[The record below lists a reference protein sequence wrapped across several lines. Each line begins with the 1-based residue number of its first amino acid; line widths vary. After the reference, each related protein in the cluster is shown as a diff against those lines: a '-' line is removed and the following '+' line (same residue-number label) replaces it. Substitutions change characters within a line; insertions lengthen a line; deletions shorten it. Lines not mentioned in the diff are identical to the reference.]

1 MNSEFVFSGDW
12 SAIKQRY
19 EAWWK
24 GENTDGPIMGVIA
37 PRSAAVDRVADRWVE
52 SSAENADRKE
62 THTPQKPTRDPAEF
76 EKDWT
81 DEARI
86 LQRNLAMFQGMY
98 VCGDGYPR
106 VSPSLGPAGLAA
118 ILGAKMRFAEDTVWY
133 REFLEKAESA
143 HLSFDP
149 NNRWLQWSLKAGKW
163 LKERENGRYIT
174 AIPEL
179 CEPFDVLAQLFD
191 SQSFLMELYE
201 NPDGIKALLDIV
213 QDAWLKTYD
222 MYYDSFVGED
232 GFCCYGPFALLGKGK
247 VAKIQC
253 DMSAMLS
260 PAMFEEFALSQLTEL
275 TQKLDKSL
283 YHLDGREAL
292 RHLDL
297 VLSMEELT
305 ALQWTPGAGHA
316 DGGDECWDFIYEK
329 ALDAGKRIYAL
340 VHPKN
345 LQRFVKRFGGKGV
358 YIVTQAT
365 GPEMADQLVS
375 MTKVL
380 SAGR

>member
-1 MNSEFVFSGDW
+1 MGSEFVFTGDW

-19 EAWWK
+19 EAWWN

-37 PRSAAVDRVADRWVE
+37 PKSAAVSRVADRWVE
-52 SSAENADRKE
+52 SSGDTSDQEVAKMVSQTVQD
-62 THTPQKPTRDPAEF
+62 PTVF
-76 EKDWT
+76 EKQWT
-81 DEARI
+81 DLAYI
-86 LQRNLAMFQGMY
+86 LQQNLAVFQGMH
-98 VCGDGYPR
+98 VCGDSYPR
-106 VSPSLGPAGLAA
+106 ITPSLGPAGLAA
-118 ILGAKMRFAEDTVWY
+118 ILGANMRFAEDTVWY
-133 REFLEKAESA
+133 QAFLEEAASA
-143 HLSFDP
+143 RLTFDP
-149 NNRWLQWSLKAGKW
+149 GNRWLQWSLEAGRW

-201 NPDGIKALLDIV
+201 DPDEIKRLLSIV
-213 QDAWLKTYD
+213 QDAWIKTYD
-222 MYYDSFVGED
+222 LYYESFVGDD

-260 PAMFEEFALSQLTEL
+260 PAMFEEFALPQLTEL

-283 YHLDGREAL
+283 YHLDGREAI

-297 VLSMEELT
+297 VLSMENLT

-316 DGGDECWDFIYEK
+316 DGGDEVWDFIYEK

-358 YIVTQAT
+358 YIVTQAAN
-365 GPEMADQLVS
+365 PEMADHLVA
-375 MTKVL
+375 L
-380 SAGR
+380 SKSLCKNR

>member
-1 MNSEFVFSGDW
+1 MNNEFDFTGDW
-12 SAIKQRY
+12 SAVKQRY
-19 EAWWK
+19 EAWWH

-37 PRSAAVDRVADRWVE
+37 PRSAAVERVADRWVE
-52 SSAENADRKE
+52 SSAE
-62 THTPQKPTRDPAEF
+62 HTDQKKTEAAAKPVRSSEEL

-81 DEARI
+81 DEERI
-86 LQRNLAMFQGMY
+86 LRRNLAMFRGMH

-106 VSPSLGPAGLAA
+106 ISPSLGPAGLAA
-118 ILGAKMRFAEDTVWY
+118 ILGAKMRFTEDTVWY
-133 REFLEKAESA
+133 QEFLQDAASA
-143 HLSFDP
+143 RLSFDP
-149 NNRWLQWSLKAGKW
+149 NNQWLQWSLKAGKW

-179 CEPFDVLAQLFD
+179 CESFDVLAQLFD
-191 SQSFLMELYE
+191 SQDFMVELYE
-201 NPDGIKALLDIV
+201 NPDGIKALLNLV

-222 MYYDSFVGED
+222 MYYGCFAQDD

-260 PAMFEEFALSQLTEL
+260 CAMFEEFALPHLTEL
-275 TQKLDKSL
+275 TQKLDKSM
-283 YHLDGREAL
+283 YHLDGKDAL

-297 VLSMEELT
+297 VLGMEELD
-305 ALQWTPGAGHA
+305 ALEWTPGAGNP
-316 DGGDECWDFIYEK
+316 DGGDECWDFVYEK

-345 LQRFVKRFGGKGV
+345 LQRFVKRFGGRGV
-358 YIVTQAT
+358 YIVTQAA
-365 GPEMADQLVS
+365 GPEMADQLVAVS
-375 MTKVL
+375 KAL